1 MGNVDTIKAAWDAF
15 QRGDAEGV
23 LESYAD
29 DARWD
34 GWNSKDLPGGGRFEG
49 KQEIGGML
57 GHWGPDNFEE
67 FRATPDEFHED
78 GDVVIVLGRAE
89 GRTKAG
95 GRFTAPFV
103 HVNRL
108 RDGNVVEVLALTD
121 TAVLRDAMGGSG

>member
-15 QRGDAEGV
+15 QRGDPEGV

-49 KQEIGGML
+49 KQEIGRML

-78 GDVVIVLGRAE
+78 GDVVIVLGHAE

-95 GRFTAPFV
+95 GSFTAPFV

-108 RDGNVVEVLALTD
+108 RGGNVVEVLALTD
-121 TAVLRDAMGGSG
+121 TALLRDAMGGSG